1 MQEHIHTALMRN
13 AVEEAEKEK
22 EGDTER
28 PMAGNTVPAD
38 LSRAKTSDEQLM
50 ERVMQVISCHI
61 DNPNMSVEKLADE
74 VGASRWQ
81 LFRKIKE
88 LTGESPRVFMKTVRL
103 KRAAYLLEDGTR
115 SIDDVMRACG
125 FDNTA
130 EFSAMFKK
138 FYGVSPSEYMHER
151 SFGSG
156 E

>member
-1 MQEHIHTALMRN
+1 
-13 AVEEAEKEK
+13 
-22 EGDTER
+22 
-28 PMAGNTVPAD
+28 
-38 LSRAKTSDEQLM
+38 
-50 ERVMQVISCHI
+50 MQVIRCHI
-61 DNPNMSVEKLADE
+61 GNPNLSVEQLADE

-81 LFRKIKE
+81 LLRKIKE
-88 LTGESPRVFMKTVRL
+88 LTGESPRVFVKNVRL

>member
-1 MQEHIHTALMRN
+1 
-13 AVEEAEKEK
+13 
-22 EGDTER
+22 
-28 PMAGNTVPAD
+28 
-38 LSRAKTSDEQLM
+38 
-50 ERVMQVISCHI
+50 
-61 DNPNMSVEKLADE
+61 MSVEKLADE